1 MKNHSSTGHS
11 ISLFAILLDRYSRT
25 ILIAA
30 LAITFLLALPVI
42 LVDPPTAASQEPTGE
57 VFDVR
62 DRINNIFASPVHPIG
77 VIVEAR
83 SGDVLTKPALLELL
97 LNQNR
102 LIAADKRGEL
112 AVGELETQPYLY
124 TYYDPER
131 GQQVPGV
138 SSLADAVD
146 DVLRQHPLLSTTL
159 SEATEEQVKLAVHTL
174 FSNPATSDLKNAVS
188 VKATSEPRTVLG
200 REIVWWEAPALIFNV
215 LADNEKLGGGSFA
228 VIVSDD
234 ETIIQKEQFNRK
246 AQEILRGDQSSYQLW
261 GMAIDINLESAEEGQ
276 QAGVFIT
283 LTAIVALVIVGLTL
297 RSYWAV
303 AFTGV
308 GLAALIVWLKGIST
322 LVGIKGG
329 LVNDLIVP
337 IAMISLGVDFAVH
350 AVRRYKEERD
360 LGHEPRTAL
369 TVGMTGVAGALL
381 LAFASDSIAF
391 LSNTSSG
398 IEAVIH
404 FGLAASVA
412 VGSAFVVLGLVVPL
426 AVARAD
432 ENTVDLNISDRSN
445 RFLKIFAGLGVSVGA
460 GSAIIIMIAVS
471 PLIGLAVL
479 VIVALVHLLIPYL
492 VGRRQIE
499 NRSVSKTNRDPVHS
513 SETRGLVER
522 MVEFVVEHRYP
533 VLLATSVITAV
544 AMSLAVSL
552 DSTFD
557 ANDLISSDSDF
568 VISLDKL
575 DEHVG
580 ERGGEPASIL
590 IEGDFS
596 DPATIEAV
604 SDVHMNLQ
612 VNEHLAHDTDGEL
625 RLFPPGLLEIIR
637 SNTESPVGRERM
649 QALSGIDLSGVKNG
663 GFPGT
668 SEEIRTALEL
678 SLAEGVYNS
687 KGDVV
692 FNPER
697 VATRYRRIDNTDFT
711 IITVALPGT
720 REQSKVKEAFD
731 QLEADLSPLETA
743 PGITSY
749 GLTGSPFT
757 RNEGLK
763 ATTSSLQ
770 RSIPI
775 AAISALTVLIL
786 AMRSFRFA
794 VATVIPI
801 GLVVVWLYATMYI
814 AGFKLNF
821 VTATIGAVSIGV
833 GIDYSI
839 HMTERFREELKRSV
853 SSTEAARKAAR
864 GTGAALTGSAASSIG
879 GFAVMGFAPMPMFA
893 SYGLLTAIMIA
904 LALIASLLVLPA
916 LLTFATK
923 VEKVT
928 EK

>member
-1 MKNHSSTGHS
+1 MTVKNHSSTGHS
-11 ISLFAILLDRYSRT
+11 ISLFAILLDRYSKT

-42 LVDPPTAASQEPTGE
+42 LADPPAVASQEPTGE

-131 GQQVPGV
+131 GRQVPGV

-159 SEATEEQVKLAVHTL
+159 SEATEEQIKLAVHTL
-174 FSNPATSDLKNAVS
+174 FSNPATSDLKNTIS

-234 ETIIQKEQFNRK
+234 ETTIQKEQFNRK
-246 AQEILRGDQSSYQLW
+246 VQTILRGDQGNYQLW
-261 GMAIDINLESAEEGQ
+261 GMAIDINLESADEGQ
-276 QAGVFIT
+276 QAGIFIT
-283 LTAIVALVIVGLTL
+283 LTAIVALAIVGLSL
-297 RSYWAV
+297 RSYWAI

-308 GLAALIVWLKGIST
+308 GLAALIIWLKGIST

-329 LVNDLIVP
+329 LINDLIVP

-350 AVRRYKEERD
+350 AVRRYKEEQN
-360 LGHEPRTAL
+360 LGYEPRTAL
-369 TVGMTGVAGALL
+369 TIGMTGVAGALL

-445 RFLKIFAGLGVSVGA
+445 RLLKMVGGLGVSVGA

-479 VIVALVHLLIPYL
+479 VIVALVNLLIPYL

-499 NRSVSKTNRDPVHS
+499 NRCVSQTNRDPGPS
-513 SETRGLVER
+513 YETQRRGLIEQV
-522 MVEFVVEHRYP
+522 VEFVVEHRYP

-544 AMSLAVSL
+544 AMSLAVRL

-557 ANDLISSDSDF
+557 ANDFFSSGSDF

-580 ERGGEPASIL
+580 FQMI
-590 IEGDFS
+590 
-596 DPATIEAV
+596 DPIY
-604 SDVHMNLQ
+604 
-612 VNEHLAHDTDGEL
+612 
-625 RLFPPGLLEIIR
+625 F
-637 SNTESPVGRERM
+637 
-649 QALSGIDLSGVKNG
+649 ALS
-663 GFPGT
+663 
-668 SEEIRTALEL
+668 
-678 SLAEGVYNS
+678 
-687 KGDVV
+687 
-692 FNPER
+692 
-697 VATRYRRIDNTDFT
+697 
-711 IITVALPGT
+711 
-720 REQSKVKEAFD
+720 
-731 QLEADLSPLETA
+731 
-743 PGITSY
+743 
-749 GLTGSPFT
+749 
-757 RNEGLK
+757 
-763 ATTSSLQ
+763 
-770 RSIPI
+770 
-775 AAISALTVLIL
+775 
-786 AMRSFRFA
+786 
-794 VATVIPI
+794 
-801 GLVVVWLYATMYI
+801 
-814 AGFKLNF
+814 
-821 VTATIGAVSIGV
+821 
-833 GIDYSI
+833 
-839 HMTERFREELKRSV
+839 
-853 SSTEAARKAAR
+853 
-864 GTGAALTGSAASSIG
+864 
-879 GFAVMGFAPMPMFA
+879 
-893 SYGLLTAIMIA
+893 
-904 LALIASLLVLPA
+904 
-916 LLTFATK
+916 
-923 VEKVT
+923 
-928 EK
+928 